1 MSFDDVL
8 NRGDD
13 FLNQYPRRSKAWRFF
28 SYSTSVFVIGVS
40 KLIIKTF
47 YSVKLNNYENLTL
60 ARTRSRN
67 ENRGMMT
74 VMNHMS
80 TVDDPFIWA
89 TLPMSIYSSLNNMR
103 WCLGAHNICFADKIK
118 SFFFSAGQVLS
129 TERFGAGP
137 FQGAIDAS
145 IRLLSPDNTIPYRND
160 NFKKFKGNR
169 IVLEKYLPPIVRKS
183 PSWVHVYPE
192 GFVLQLHPPFQNSMR
207 YFKWGI
213 TRMILEATK
222 PPIVLPIFTTGFEN
236 ILPEDE
242 TKSGFKQFLNSIGTK
257 INVSFGKPLDD
268 TLIDTYRDE
277 WNQLV
282 LKYSKPGETDLND
295 ELKFGP
301 EAQDLR
307 SRLAS
312 ELRSAVANIRSEQPD
327 LPSEDPRFSSPKW
340 WKRYTQSEGK
350 SDPDVKFIGQN
361 WAIRRLQKFL
371 NIEPTNEKIEKK
383 STDNEKEQDLTN
395 ATPTTKPDFNKKNN

>member
-1 MSFDDVL
+1 MSYEDVL
-8 NRGDD
+8 HRGDD

-60 ARTRSRN
+60 ARQRSQR
-67 ENRGMMT
+67 ENRGLMT

-89 TLPMSIYSSLNNMR
+89 TLPMSIYTSLSNMR
-103 WCLGAHNICFADKIK
+103 WCLGAHNICFAGRIK
-118 SFFFSAGQVLS
+118 SMFFSAGQVLS

-145 IRLLSPDNTIPYRND
+145 IRLLSADDTIPYAQTSNSNGTVR
-160 NFKKFKGNR
+160 
-169 IVLEKYLPPIVRKS
+169 KYLPPIIREK

-213 TRMILEATK
+213 TRMILEATR

-236 ILPEDE
+236 ILPEDDS
-242 TKSGFKQFLNSIGTK
+242 KSGFKQFVHSIGTK

-268 TLIDTYRDE
+268 TLVNNYREE
-277 WNQLV
+277 WNNLV
-282 LKYSKPGETDLND
+282 DKYRKPGETDLND
-295 ELKFGP
+295 ELKFGS

-312 ELRSAVANIRSEQPD
+312 ELRSAVSNIRSEQPD
-327 LPSEDPRFSSPKW
+327 LPKEDPRFKNPSW
-340 WKRYTQSEGK
+340 WKRYTQTEGQ
-350 SDPDVKFIGQN
+350 SDPDVRFIGQN

-371 NIEPTNEKIEKK
+371 NIGPTEKVEKT
-383 STDNEKEQDLTN
+383 SAIPNNEKEQEN
-395 ATPTTKPDFNKKNN
+395 NTTLEPKSKSDFNKKNN

>member
-1 MSFDDVL
+1 MSFPDVL
-8 NRGDD
+8 HRGDD
-13 FLNQYPRRSKAWRFF
+13 FLNRYPRRSRAWRFF
-28 SYSTSVFVIGVS
+28 SYSTSFFVIGVS

-47 YSVKLNNYENLTL
+47 YNVTLNNYSNLTA
-60 ARTRSRN
+60 ARARSRK
-67 ENRGMMT
+67 ENRGLMT

-89 TLPMSIYSSLNNMR
+89 TLPMSLYSSLENMR
-103 WCLGAHNICFADKIK
+103 WCLGAHNICFAGKIR

-145 IRLLSPDNTIPYRND
+145 IRLLSPDNTLPFGEREG
-160 NFKKFKGNR
+160 KP
-169 IVLEKYLPPIVRKS
+169 YLPPIVHTK

-213 TRMILEATK
+213 TRMILEATR

-236 ILPEDE
+236 ILPEDGDEGTNAQE
-242 TKSGFKQFLNSIGTK
+242 TGFQRFRRTIGTK

-268 TLIDTYRDE
+268 ALVDAYRAE
-277 WNQLV
+277 WESLV
-282 LKYSKPGETDLND
+282 SKYSSPGDTDLND
-295 ELKFGP
+295 TLKYGA

-307 SRLAS
+307 SRLAA
-312 ELRSAVANIRSEQPD
+312 ELRSAVAEIRAEDPS
-327 LPSEDPRFSSPKW
+327 LPEEDPRFKSPSW
-340 WKRYTQSEGK
+340 WKRYTMTEGK

-371 NIEPTNEKIEKK
+371 NIEPEENQSTKSAKDEAKNLSA
-383 STDNEKEQDLTN
+383 STD
-395 ATPTTKPDFNKKNN
+395 PDFNKKNN